1 MKHDRNIKRIGCSYI
16 KIGFS
21 DNSFIF
27 YSIAMDQNAM
37 SFWGLGTWGIV
48 LILFLF
54 FMNNGNG
61 FGWFWG
67 NNAAWLLNGMNNN
80 NNHDNTVDIINN
92 NSFWSQQ
99 LAAQQNLAN
108 QTTLI
113 TQGFCNTN
121 NNIEKAILA
130 GQQNTAAI
138 IAASTSNTQKILD
151 KLCADET
158 ARLRSELLEA
168 RNSQS
173 NSLQTQYLISQL
185 RPYPT
190 PSYQVS
196 SPYESITPAAWA

>member
-1 MKHDRNIKRIGCSYI
+1 
-16 KIGFS
+16 
-21 DNSFIF
+21 
-27 YSIAMDQNAM
+27 MDTQN
-37 SFWGLGTWGIV
+37 FWGMWTWLII

-54 FMNNGNG
+54 MWGNG
-61 FGWFWG
+61 FGGFGWN
-67 NNAAWLLNGMNNN
+67 NNAAAWLMGQSNAN

-92 NSFWSQQ
+92 NTFWQQ
-99 LAAQQNLAN
+99 QMFANQNQAN
-108 QTTLI
+108 QTTLL
-113 TQGFCNTN
+113 TQGFCWVNS
-121 NNIEKAILA
+121 NIEKAILA

-173 NSLQTQYLISQL
+173 NSHQTQYLISQL

-196 SPYESITPAAWA
+196 SPYESITPTTPTAGS

>member
-1 MKHDRNIKRIGCSYI
+1 MDTNGFWIG
-16 KIGFS
+16 
-21 DNSFIF
+21 N
-27 YSIAMDQNAM
+27 M
-37 SFWGLGTWGIV
+37 GTWLII
-48 LILFLF
+48 LILFL

-61 FGWFWG
+61 FGGFWG

-80 NNHDNTVDIINN
+80 NNHDNTLDIMNN
-92 NSFWSQQ
+92 NTFWQQ
-99 LAAQQNLAN
+99 ALAAQQNLAN

-113 TQGFCNTN
+113 TQWFCNTN
-121 NNIEKAILA
+121 SSIEKAILA

-138 IAASTSNTQKILD
+138 ISASTANTQKILD

-196 SPYESITPAAWA
+196 SPYESITPTTWA

>member
-1 MKHDRNIKRIGCSYI
+1 
-16 KIGFS
+16 
-21 DNSFIF
+21 
-27 YSIAMDQNAM
+27 
-37 SFWGLGTWGIV
+37 
-48 LILFLF
+48 
-54 FMNNGNG
+54 MNNGNW

-196 SPYESITPAAWA
+196 SPYESITPTTWA